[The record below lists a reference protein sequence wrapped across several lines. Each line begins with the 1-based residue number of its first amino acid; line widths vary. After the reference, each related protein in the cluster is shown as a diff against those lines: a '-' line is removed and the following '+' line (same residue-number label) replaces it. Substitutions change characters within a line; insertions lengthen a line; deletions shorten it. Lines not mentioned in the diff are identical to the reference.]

1 MDDFTSCGAG
11 HIGIRIR
18 VLPVVTSTNDLLRIE
33 AEDCLA
39 TEGDILVAEHQ
50 TTGRARLDRSWES
63 PPGKSLLF
71 SMLLYPKIPSG
82 YLQLIGLMASL
93 GVLDGLSDYLQR
105 DIQHPER
112 YIRSIRL
119 KWPNDIMAGKRK
131 LCGILSDGGIDKT
144 GRSFTV
150 VGIGIN
156 VNQSLVDFPVQLRS
170 IATSLYI
177 MTGIEHSRTRLLKAV
192 VASFE
197 GYYNRL
203 TGEGSN
209 WIAPDWLERAGIK
222 GRRIEIK
229 QNGESITGICVG
241 LNEDGAMQL
250 QIQDGQVRV
259 IYCGDV
265 R

>member
-33 AEDCLA
+33 AENCLA

-50 TTGRARLDRSWES
+50 TAGRGRLDRSWES

-71 SMLLYPKIPSG
+71 SMLLYPKIPSS
-82 YLQLIGLMASL
+82 YLQLMGLMASL
-93 GVLDGLSDYLQR
+93 GVLDGLSDYLQH
-105 DIQHPER
+105 DIQDPER

-131 LCGILSDGGIDKT
+131 LCGILSDAGIDKT
-144 GRSFTV
+144 DRSFTV

-156 VNQSLVDFPVQLRS
+156 VNQSLVDFPEQLRS
-170 IATSLYI
+170 IATSFYI
-177 MTGIEHSRTRLLKAV
+177 MTGIEHSRTRLFKAI
-192 VASFE
+192 VAALE
-197 GYYNRL
+197 GYYKRL
-203 TGEGSN
+203 IEEGSN
-209 WIAPDWLERAGIK
+209 WIAPDWLKRAGIR

-229 QNGESITGICVG
+229 ENGESITGICIG

-250 QIQDGQVRV
+250 QMLDGRV
-259 IYCGDV
+259 WTIYCGDV